1 MYKIQSNA
9 ADLRKA
15 SEREWIAQASAVPS
29 GADPD
34 ISVMVTDD
42 VKTIFDGLDQEG
54 EQTYFLVKDGQDYG
68 CAILKVTLAATS
80 RDNQWLKLLKIHL
93 EPQLEAVK
101 DLRNHVNLK
110 LVMEVLAWAILK
122 TIKFTFDNG
131 IGKLK
136 IYGRTDRM
144 LIMFESLLAVDAF
157 IEDLS
162 SQNISGRTEGRWL
175 VMEKQ
180 KEA

>member
-1 MYKIQSNA
+1 MYTLQANS
-9 ADLRKA
+9 ADLKVS
-15 SEREWIAQASAVPS
+15 SEIEWLAQASTVPQ

-34 ISVMVTDD
+34 ISVMVADD
-42 VKTIFDGLDQEG
+42 VKTIFDGLDQDG
-54 EQTYFLVKDGQDYG
+54 EQTYFLVKDGQNYG
-68 CAILKVTLAATS
+68 CAILKITLAATS
-80 RDNQWLKLLKIHL
+80 RDNQWFKLLKIHL

-101 DLRNHVNLK
+101 DLRTHVNLR

-122 TIKFTFDNG
+122 TIRFTFDKG
-131 IGKLK
+131 IKKLK

-144 LIMFESLLAVDAF
+144 LIMFESLLAIDAF

-162 SQNISGRTEGRWL
+162 GQNISGRTEGRWL

-180 KEA
+180 EEE

>member
-1 MYKIQSNA
+1 MYTIQSNA
-9 ADLRKA
+9 AEIRGA
-15 SEREWIAQASAVPS
+15 SEGEWLAQASSVPQ

-34 ISVMVTDD
+34 IGVMVADD
-42 VKTIFDGLDQEG
+42 VRTIFDGLDQDG
-54 EQTYFLVKDGQDYG
+54 EQTYFLVKDGQSYG

-101 DLRNHVNLK
+101 DLRTHVNLK
-110 LVMEVLAWAILK
+110 TVMEVLAWAILK
-122 TIKFTFDNG
+122 TINFTFDSG

-157 IEDLS
+157 TDDLAK
-162 SQNISGRTEGRWL
+162 QKISGRTEGRWL
-175 VMEKQ
+175 IIEKQ